1 MLVFRVCRNPHCIQ
15 ITWIGTLHPQQPIVH
30 IVILGIETDRK
41 AERNGSHSGPSFVRT
56 VLRSSGR
63 PIVWPPFRRG
73 LHHPC
78 NWSFPGEK
86 PFSGL
91 LKNSSEI
98 WNVTEKLGEPLSL
111 FVHSQ
116 TLPTVFSCYNLLG
129 LIVIEMSIFVRN
141 ACRTNSSPRFW
152 SFH

>member
-1 MLVFRVCRNPHCIQ
+1 MTCVVDAAEKESGERFQNQLTEN
-15 ITWIGTLHPQQPIVH
+15 
-30 IVILGIETDRK
+30 
-41 AERNGSHSGPSFVRT
+41 AERLELKETAKRN
-56 VLRSSGR
+56 SGR
-63 PIVWPPFRRG
+63 NGAI
-73 LHHPC
+73 PC

>member
-1 MLVFRVCRNPHCIQ
+1 MCL
-15 ITWIGTLHPQQPIVH
+15 
-30 IVILGIETDRK
+30 
-41 AERNGSHSGPSFVRT
+41 A
-56 VLRSSGR
+56 
-63 PIVWPPFRRG
+63 
-73 LHHPC
+73 PC

-152 SFH
+152 SFHQQQALVCFRKQDFFINSIRSFLPRFRSLHTLASLRSLSSSLPVVQSAPKGADCSAPRESAL

>member
-1 MLVFRVCRNPHCIQ
+1 MRGRRRAWDLRTSSCPLDFFSALFVFQ
-15 ITWIGTLHPQQPIVH
+15 T
-30 IVILGIETDRK
+30 K
-41 AERNGSHSGPSFVRT
+41 NGNRIKV
-56 VLRSSGR
+56 V
-63 PIVWPPFRRG
+63 VN
-73 LHHPC
+73 PC